1 MSKQTKIDHSLL
13 MVIVALAAWAIPG
26 AGHIIIKERK
36 RGIVIFITITLTF
49 LVGLY
54 VGSIAVIDRVGAK
67 PWYMAQMMTS
77 PAVGLIGHVTENTVD
92 EEDDRK
98 RKYVSYGRSLDVG
111 QIYTSVAGMLNL
123 LCIISAV
130 YMVYC
135 GRGEMIGTEED
146 DT

>member
-26 AGHIIIKERK
+26 AGHFIIKERK
-36 RGIVIFITITLTF
+36 RGIVIFFTIALTF
-49 LVGLY
+49 LAGLY
-54 VGSIAVIDRVGAK
+54 VGSIAVIDRIGAK
-67 PWYMAQMMTS
+67 PWYIAQMMTS
-77 PAVGLIGHVTENTVD
+77 PAVGLIGHVTEGTVD
-92 EEDDRK
+92 ERGE
-98 RKYVSYGRSLDVG
+98 RKYVSYGRSLDIG

-135 GRGEMIGTEED
+135 GRGEMIGSEED